1 MQIAVKPVLSGNARG
16 MVGLLLRKKRKKLA
30 HNAQLSVSLI
40 FLTNF
45 NVLRDQLLNRA
56 TAT

>member
-16 MVGLLLRKKRKKLA
+16 MVGLLLRKNRKKLA

-40 FLTNF
+40 FLPNF
-45 NVLRDQLLNRA
+45 NVLHD
-56 TAT
+56 

>member
-1 MQIAVKPVLSGNARG
+1 MQITVKPVLSGYARG

-40 FLTNF
+40 FLPNF
-45 NVLRDQLLNRA
+45 NVLHD
-56 TAT
+56 

>member
-1 MQIAVKPVLSGNARG
+1 MQIAVKPVLSGNAPL

>member
-30 HNAQLSVSLI
+30 RNVQLSVSLI
-40 FLTNF
+40 FLPNF
-45 NVLRDQLLNRA
+45 NVLHD
-56 TAT
+56 

>member
-16 MVGLLLRKKRKKLA
+16 MVGLLLRKRRTKLA

-40 FLTNF
+40 FLPNF
-45 NVLRDQLLNRA
+45 NVLHD
-56 TAT
+56 